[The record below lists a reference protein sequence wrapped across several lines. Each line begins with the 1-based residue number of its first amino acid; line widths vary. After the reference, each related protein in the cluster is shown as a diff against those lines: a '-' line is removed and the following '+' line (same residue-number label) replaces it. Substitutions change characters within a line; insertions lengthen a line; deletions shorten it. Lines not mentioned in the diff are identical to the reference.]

1 MSTPERDN
9 GIERRSF
16 LKAAAAVGTGLAAV
30 SRVAAAEDPK
40 ATAPA
45 APATPGPATANLA
58 GDKFVTRPGSDFMV
72 DVIKSLGIEYVVAN
86 PGSSFRSLHES
97 VVNYGGNKKPEFLTA
112 LHEESS
118 VALAHGYAKARNKPI
133 AVLAHSTVGLQHAS
147 MAVYNAWCDRVPVL
161 LFAGNG
167 VNAATRRPG
176 VEWYHS
182 MQDPG
187 APMRDFLKWDDQ
199 PASLQHFAESTV
211 RAYKIMM
218 APPQEP
224 VLIACDI
231 ELQEEQ
237 VPRDKLTIPKLVLSA
252 LPQADDK
259 ALREAAKWLAAANQ
273 PVIVADRAMRSPEG
287 IRALTELAETLQCP
301 VICTGNRMNFP
312 STHYLNLSENRS
324 SLVSE
329 ADVILMLEVA
339 DAWGVLN
346 GMGDPWKDVRRIAKP
361 DVKVIHISMGDFLM
375 KSNYQDMQRFVPAD
389 LPISGDAQTSLP
401 PLVEAVKRVLTP
413 ARAAELGQK
422 ADGFRKQHREMKERQ
437 RAAAALGWDASPVTT
452 ARLSAEVWNAVK
464 NEKWSL
470 VVSDRVTWPK
480 RLWPTTE
487 YHEMLGG
494 SGGAG
499 VGYSAPA
506 AIGAAL
512 ANRERGLFS
521 VTIQPDGD
529 LLYAP
534 GVLWTAAHHKIPL
547 LVVMFNNRGYGQEI
561 MHVQRMANLHQR
573 NPRNARVGTML
584 YDPEVDFAKLAQAHG
599 VWGEGPI
606 TDPSAL
612 GPALARAREV
622 VKSGAPA
629 LVDVV
634 CQLR

>member
-9 GIERRSF
+9 DIQRRAF
-16 LKAAAAVGTGLAAV
+16 LKGAAAAGAALAA
-30 SRVAAAEDPK
+30 ATTATAAEEPRP
-40 ATAPA
+40 APPPA
-45 APATPGPATANLA
+45 AANLA
-58 GDKFVTRPGSDFMV
+58 GDTFVTRPGSDFMV
-72 DVIKSLGIEYVVAN
+72 DVIKSLDIDYVAAN
-86 PGSSFRSLHES
+86 PAASFRSIHES
-97 VVNYGGNKKPEFLTA
+97 ILNYGGNRKPEFLTA

-118 VALAHGYAKARNKPI
+118 VAMAHGYAKARGKPM
-133 AVLAHSTVGLQHAS
+133 AVFAHSTVGLQHAS

-161 LFAGNG
+161 IFAGNG
-167 VNAATRRPG
+167 TDATARRPG

-187 APMRDFLKWDDQ
+187 ALMRDFLKWDDQ

-218 APPQEP
+218 APPPEP

-231 ELQEEQ
+231 ELQETQ
-237 VPRDKLTIPKLVLSA
+237 IHAGTLSIPKLVLSA
-252 LPQADDK
+252 PPQADEK
-259 ALREAAKWLAAANQ
+259 ALREAAKWLIAASQ
-273 PVIVADRAMRSPEG
+273 PVIVADRAVRSAEG
-287 IRALTELAETLQCP
+287 VRALVELAETLQCP

-312 STHYLNLSENRS
+312 STHYLNLSENRA
-324 SLVSE
+324 SLVAN

-339 DAWGVLN
+339 DSWGVLH
-346 GMGDPWKDVRRIAKP
+346 GLGDPWKDVRRVAKP
-361 DVKVIHISMGDFLM
+361 DVKVIHITLADFLM
-375 KSNYQDMQRFVPAD
+375 KSNYQDMQRFLPAD
-389 LPISGDAQTSLP
+389 LPISGDAETSLP
-401 PLVEAVKRVLTP
+401 PLVDAVKRQLTP
-413 ARAAELGQK
+413 ARAATLGQK
-422 ADGFRKQHREMKERQ
+422 ADGFRTQHREMKERQ
-437 RAAAALGWDASPVTT
+437 KAAAALGWDASPVTT
-452 ARLSAEVWNAVK
+452 ARLATEVWNAVK
-464 NEKWSL
+464 NETWSL
-470 VVSDRVTWPK
+470 VVSDRVSWPK

-487 YHEMLGG
+487 YHQMLGG

-512 ANRERGLFS
+512 ANRDRGIFS
-521 VTIQPDGD
+521 VTLQPDGD

-547 LVVMFNNRGYGQEI
+547 LIVMFNNRGYGQEI

-573 NPRNARVGTML
+573 NPKNARIGTMMW
-584 YDPEVDFAKLAQAHG
+584 DPHVDFAKLAQAHG

-606 TDPSAL
+606 TDPNAV
-612 GPALARAREV
+612 GPALARAREI
-622 VKSGAPA
+622 VKGGAPA